1 MMKRRKKSL
10 APTHLVKLR
19 YKPVK
24 LLDSECLKSD
34 FERKASYL
42 KTRISAEAL
51 PSTQNEIRSC
61 YINFAKAM

>member
-1 MMKRRKKSL
+1 MMKRKKKSL

-19 YKPVK
+19 HKPVK